1 MLSVSELDSVP
12 LIRVE
17 NLTRV
22 FRIRGK
28 KFIKAVDNVNLNI
41 EEGKNLVLVGE
52 SGCGKSTLGKLTLG
66 LIRPTSGHIYFMGKD
81 IWKMTKKEF
90 NEFRRNAQ
98 IVHQDP
104 YSALN
109 PVRTIFDSLS
119 APLLHYKI
127 AKNKKEAYEKAAEL
141 LELVGLVPPWDFL
154 NRYPS
159 RMSGGQ
165 LQRVAI
171 ARAISVRPKYIVAD
185 EAVSMLD
192 ASLRLGIVDLFL
204 DLQKKLGM
212 SYLFITHDFGIAR
225 YFVLKGGGSMAVMYL
240 GSIVEIGVGDSI
252 IKNPLH
258 PYTQVLIAV
267 TPVPDPEVARRRELP
282 KLRSLEVPRL
292 TEAPPGCKFH
302 TRCPYAR
309 DKCEKVVPEL
319 REVKGRLVA
328 CHFAEEFA

>member
-1 MLSVSELDSVP
+1 MAMVSTP
-12 LIRVE
+12 LIKVE
-17 NLTRV
+17 NLTRI
-22 FRIRGK
+22 FRVGSKR
-28 KFIKAVDNVNLNI
+28 FIKAVDGVSLDI
-41 EEGKNLVLVGE
+41 QKGKNLVLVGE

-66 LIRPTSGHIYFMGKD
+66 LIKPTSGHVYFMGKD
-81 IWKMTKKEF
+81 IWKMSKREF
-90 NEFRRNAQ
+90 AEFRRNAQ

-109 PVRTIFDSLS
+109 PVRTVFDSLS
-119 APLLHYKI
+119 APLLHYKV
-127 AKNKKEAYEKAAEL
+127 AKSKKEAYEKAAEL
-141 LELVGLVPPWDFL
+141 LELVGLIPPSDFL
-154 NRYPS
+154 DRYPS

-171 ARAISVRPKYIVAD
+171 ARAISVNPKYIVAD

-204 DLQKKLGM
+204 DLQKKFGM

-225 YFVLKGGGSMAVMYL
+225 YFILKSGGSMAVMYL

-252 IKNPLH
+252 IKSPLH

-267 TPVPDPEVARRRELP
+267 TPVPDPKIARERELP

-292 TEAPPGCKFH
+292 TEVPPGCKFH

-309 DKCEKVVPEL
+309 DRCEKEVPRL

-328 CHFAEEFA
+328 CHFAEEFT